1 MADRDSPDEDSHLR
15 KTRDEPLSDS
25 PDNAHAAGGE
35 GAANGEETD
44 PAGEDIGVAYFGD
57 GGLTLNGG
65 GSVLEILSSLSSH
78 EDDEEEVEDAF
89 NTLAGRCGCCARL
102 AFGLPKE
109 YQNEPRSLHRSD
121 AASSTASI
129 VPIVKALSAHAM
141 HAGIVES
148 ACRALARVA
157 TTPKNQGA
165 FSRAGGVVPLVAA
178 LNRHVASSAAGA
190 WTWH

>member
-1 MADRDSPDEDSHLR
+1 MADR
-15 KTRDEPLSDS
+15 DS

-35 GAANGEETD
+35 GAATGEESD
-44 PAGEDIGVAYFGD
+44 PADEDIGVAYFGD

-102 AFGLPKE
+102 RSCCRRAI
-109 YQNEPRSLHRSD
+109 NEPRCLCRSD

-190 WTWH
+190 